1 MRHTRAMDAH
11 NSPLP
16 DQWADATLAISAGR
30 PHQPGSPLNTPIV
43 PATAFRAEEV
53 GGYSRDSNPTW
64 EAFEAVVG
72 ALEGGQA
79 LAFASGMGAIAA
91 ALEVTLMA
99 AVEGSGPG
107 RRASGAPVVA
117 APDVQYSGT
126 RGLLS
131 ELLRGGRI
139 QLRSYHPAD
148 GAEALAAA
156 AAADVLVIETPANPS
171 MEISD
176 ITALAGATRGLTV
189 ADNTFATPLATR
201 PLDLGVDIVVHSASK
216 YLAGHSDSLLG
227 IAVSRD
233 SGLTAALHSH
243 RALHG
248 ATPGVLEAFLA
259 TRGVRTM
266 PLRVRAASANAMTVA
281 ERLAAR
287 ADIAEVRYP
296 GLPGDPGHAVALTQM
311 SSFGSVVAFRPAGGR
326 ARADAI
332 VRATRLWTHAT
343 SLGGIEST
351 LERRRCHEFE
361 SPEVPAELVRLSVG
375 CEDVED
381 LWNDLSAALEATAAV
396 VGD

>member
-1 MRHTRAMDAH
+1 MESNTTPGPD
-11 NSPLP
+11 PL
-16 DQWADATLAISAGR
+16 AAATIAIAAGR
-30 PHQPGSPLNTPIV
+30 PHEPGSPLNTPIV

-72 ALEGGQA
+72 ALEGGSA

-91 ALEVTLMA
+91 AVEVALA
-99 AVEGSGPG
+99 AAADPGVARGRDGS
-107 RRASGAPVVA
+107 PVVA

-126 RGLLS
+126 RGLLAELQRHGRI
-131 ELLRGGRI
+131 ELLNYR
-139 QLRSYHPAD
+139 PAD
-148 GAEALAAA
+148 AADALAAA

-176 ITALAGATRGLTV
+176 IAALAAATAGLSI
-189 ADNTFATPLATR
+189 ADNTFATPLVTR

-227 IAVSRD
+227 IAVTGDAALQR
-233 SGLTAALHSH
+233 ALHSF

-248 ATPGVLEAFLA
+248 ATPGVLEAYLA

-266 PLRVRAASANAMTVA
+266 PLRVAAASANASA
-281 ERLAAR
+281 IAARLAAR
-287 ADIAEVRYP
+287 ADLDEVRYP
-296 GLPGDPGHAVALTQM
+296 GLESDPGHVIAAAQM
-311 SSFGSVVAFRPAGGR
+311 NGFGSVIAFRPAGGPG
-326 ARADAI
+326 RADAI
-332 VRATRLWTHAT
+332 VRGTRLWTHAT

-351 LERRRCHEFE
+351 LERRRCHDFE
-361 SPEVPAELVRLSVG
+361 SAEVPDELVRLSVG

-381 LWNDLSAALEATAAV
+381 LWRDLAAALDTTAANAT
-396 VGD
+396 DD